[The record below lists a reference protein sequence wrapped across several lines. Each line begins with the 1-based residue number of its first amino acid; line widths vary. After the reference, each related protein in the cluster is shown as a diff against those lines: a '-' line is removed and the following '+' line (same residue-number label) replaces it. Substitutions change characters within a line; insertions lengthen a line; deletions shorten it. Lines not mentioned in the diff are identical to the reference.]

1 MKPPRI
7 TAVRPLTDFRVE
19 LTFSG
24 GVRATLDLRG
34 DILGHGGV
42 FAEIEDPEFFRLVRV
57 DADAG
62 TIAWPNGVDLCPDVL
77 YRRATGQPVPY
88 KPSSLSRSACAYS

>member
-7 TAVRPLTDFRVE
+7 SAVRPLIDFRVE

-42 FAEIEDPEFFRLVRV
+42 FAEIEVREFFRLVRV
-57 DADAG
+57 DSDAG
-62 TIAWPNGVDLCPDVL
+62 TIAWPNGLDLCPDVL
-77 YRRATGQPVPY
+77 YSRAIG
-88 KPSSLSRSACAYS
+88 